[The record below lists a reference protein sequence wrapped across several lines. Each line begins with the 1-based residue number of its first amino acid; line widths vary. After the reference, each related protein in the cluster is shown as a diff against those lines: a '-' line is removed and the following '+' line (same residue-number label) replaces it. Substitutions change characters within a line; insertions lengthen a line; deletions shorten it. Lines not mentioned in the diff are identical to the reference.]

1 MSLYMFAV
9 RRKWSNACKT
19 PVQACVDACGV
30 VICPLLLALLKK
42 KMTWVCLSNG
52 IERKTHILTL
62 NMYFKKESMGDMI
75 QNWLFRRM
83 TLMCGGRARRSTF
96 WGGGHL

>member
-19 PVQACVDACGV
+19 PAQACVDACGV

-42 KMTWVCLSNG
+42 KNDM
-52 IERKTHILTL
+52 
-62 NMYFKKESMGDMI
+62 SMFI
-75 QNWLFRRM
+75 
-83 TLMCGGRARRSTF
+83 
-96 WGGGHL
+96 